1 MASNTLSKR
10 IGALEALVTNAKPL
24 LPEMPHLSEPTE
36 ELETLLVEL
45 KGLESLQDVHKAQLR
60 ETNARRIALEKQ
72 TRDLR
77 NRLIRGLQSRFGL
90 ASQKLLEFGI
100 NPRTPT
106 RRRFFLKKPPVQ
118 HAPQNPQD

>member
-1 MASNTLSKR
+1 MASNTLSKK
-10 IGALEALVTNAKPL
+10 IGALEALITNARPL

-36 ELETLLVEL
+36 GLETLLAEL
-45 KGLESLQDVHKAQLR
+45 KALESLQDVHKAQLR

-77 NRLIRGLQSRFGL
+77 NRVVRGLQSWYGL

-100 NPRTPT
+100 NPRIPT
-106 RRRFFLKKPPVQ
+106 RRRSPFLKKPPVQ
-118 HAPQNPQD
+118 GTQQGA

>member
-1 MASNTLSKR
+1 MASNTLSKK
-10 IGALEALVTNAKPL
+10 IGALEALITNAKPL
-24 LPEMPHLSEPTE
+24 LPEMPHLSEPAE
-36 ELETLLVEL
+36 GLETLLAEL
-45 KGLESLQDVHKAQLR
+45 KTLESLQNVHKAQLR

-106 RRRFFLKKPPVQ
+106 RRRLFLKKPPVLDTQ
-118 HAPQNPQD
+118 QDA